1 MSPPRQN
8 LNNTAARLINPYQ
21 PLPWQIAPWRDMS
34 PVVLLAGPAGT
45 GKSRLAAEKLHG
57 YLLKYP
63 NATGLALRKTRQSM
77 INSTVLFLDRSVI
90 GRDRRVTHV
99 KSANRFEYWNG
110 SILAYGG
117 MADEE
122 QREQVR
128 GIGIDGGVDFCWM
141 EEGIKFLED
150 DYQEIIGRMRG
161 KAAPWQQILVATNP
175 GPPSHWINQRLILAA
190 EAATYD
196 KARPEDNPYNPA
208 SYIEGLKRLTGILRM
223 RLWDGKWCQAE
234 GLVYSDFDLDN
245 LTDDEPD
252 PDLPFELGIDDG
264 YVDPRAILFIQKKG
278 TEVLVFDEIY
288 ESRKLAE
295 THVKQIL
302 TWCADRSPKDLP
314 EDWRG
319 WGLEQSAQ
327 WCRANEVRLPEIA
340 MYSPNAKELQ
350 GRLRLAD
357 IPARKADD
365 DIVQGINTVRELIL
379 DGSGVRTL
387 KVHRRCKNFIK
398 ELTEG
403 YVYPEGGSRKDNEK
417 PKDGNDHACEAFRYW
432 GHTRAR

>member
-1 MSPPRQN
+1 MSSAQN
-8 LNNTAARLINPYQ
+8 LNRPGVLAPYRA
-21 PLPWQIAPWRDMS
+21 LPWQIAPWKDRS
-34 PVVLLAGPAGT
+34 PVLLLAGPAGT

-63 NATGLALRKTRQSM
+63 DATGLAVRKTRQSM
-77 INSTVLFLDRSVI
+77 INSTVLFLERTVV
-90 GRDRRVTHV
+90 GRDPRVTHI

-128 GIGIDGGVDFCWM
+128 GIGIDAGVDMAWM

-161 KAAPWQQILVATNP
+161 KAAPWQQIMVATNP
-175 GPPSHWINQRLILAA
+175 GPPSHWINQRLILGG
-190 EAATYD
+190 EASVYD
-196 KARPEDNPYNPA
+196 KARPEDNPYNPL
-208 SYIEGLKRLTGILRM
+208 SYIEGLKRLTGLLRK
-223 RLWDGKWCQAE
+223 RLWLGEWCQAE
-234 GLVYSDFDLDN
+234 GLVYLDFDLEN
-245 LTDDEPD
+245 LTEDEPD
-252 PDLPFELGIDDG
+252 LTQPFELGIDDG

-278 TEVLVFDEIY
+278 AEVLVFDEIY

-295 THVKQIL
+295 THVKQVL
-302 TWCADRSPKDLP
+302 TYCVQRSPKDEP
-314 EDWRG
+314 KDWRT

-327 WCRANEVRLPEIA
+327 WCRGNDVPLPEIA
-340 MYSPNAKELQ
+340 IYSPNAKELQ

-365 DIVQGINTVRELIL
+365 DVIQGINSVRELIL
-379 DGSGVRTL
+379 DGNGVRTL
-387 KVHRRCKNFIK
+387 KVHRRCKNFIR

-403 YVYPEGGSRKDNEK
+403 YVYPEGNRKDNEK
-417 PKDGNDHACEAFRYW
+417 PKDGNDHACEGFRYW
-432 GHTRAR
+432 AYMRAR